1 MEHSA
6 FQVFVRVRPP
16 TTREFQTK
24 ANRRVI
30 KVQDACIWLADK
42 RRELSFAFQG
52 VFQESS
58 ATPDVYSNTLAPL
71 VESTWDGF
79 NATCFAYGMTGAGK
93 THTMFGDM
101 YLETARQPGLVSLTL
116 ADLLGRVTR
125 GTCQIKLS
133 YLEIYNERISDLL
146 TTDSQR
152 GSLQVLDN
160 PVKGVQVQGLREV
173 PISSLEQ
180 VHELVTFGN
189 EHRARAATGANQFST
204 RSHALLTITL
214 ERRTKASGVTEEVT
228 NSKLSLIDLAGSE
241 RASVSDNRGARMV
254 EGANINRSLL
264 ALGSCINILSDPKQQ
279 GRYVPY
285 RDSKLTR
292 LLKESLGGNTR
303 TVMIACISP
312 MASAIEET
320 VHTLSY
326 ADRARRIEKK
336 VIRNVQEVERHV
348 SEYKEI
354 IVSLQKEIESLRAQL
369 QSRDKFSGSSGEQ
382 EISSE
387 VHSIRNLEGN
397 EALSK
402 ELLDNFEE
410 HWELKQNIT
419 DIDSLNTQNK
429 ANIKKLLV
437 DLEAAKTAGNKDKV
451 AKIKAEIV
459 DLHQNIRENEE
470 SRNELLQNLYVPFT

>member
-16 TTREFQTK
+16 TGKETQTK
-24 ANRRVI
+24 ANRRVVRI
-30 KVQDACIWLADK
+30 QDACLWLADK

-52 VFQESS
+52 VFPEDTST
-58 ATPDVYSNTLAPL
+58 AEVYSKTLSGL
-71 VESTWDGF
+71 VESAWEGF

-101 YLETARQPGLVSLTL
+101 YLETAVQPGLVSLAL
-116 ADLLGRVTR
+116 SDLLRRVTR

-146 TTDSQR
+146 ATDRQR
-152 GSLQVLDN
+152 GPLQVMDD
-160 PVKGVQVQGLREV
+160 PVKGVQVQSLREV
-173 PISSLEQ
+173 PISSLNQ
-180 VHELVTFGN
+180 VHELVTLGN
-189 EHRARAATGANQFST
+189 EQRAMAATGANQFST

-214 ERRTKASGVTEEVT
+214 ERRLKSSGVTEEVA

-241 RASVSDNRGARMV
+241 RAAVSDNRGARMV

-279 GRYVPY
+279 GRYIPY

-312 MASAIEET
+312 MHSAIEET
-320 VHTLSY
+320 VHTLNY
-326 ADRARRIEKK
+326 ADRAQKIQKK
-336 VIRNVQEVERHV
+336 VLRNIQEVERHV

-354 IVSLQKEIESLRAQL
+354 IVSLQKEIESLKAQL
-369 QSRDKFSGSSGEQ
+369 ESRDKSVSSS
-382 EISSE
+382 IDLSRDL
-387 VHSIRNLEGN
+387 HSLEGN
-397 EALSK
+397 ETLSK

-429 ANIKKLLV
+429 ANIKRLLGV
-437 DLEAAKTAGNKDKV
+437 LEEAKSVGNKGKV
-451 AKIKAEIV
+451 AAVKAEIV

-470 SRNELLQNLYVPFT
+470 SRNELLQSLYVPAI

>member
-16 TTREFQTK
+16 TTKEVQIK
-24 ANRRVI
+24 ANRRVL

-58 ATPDVYSNTLAPL
+58 ATPEVYSNTLAPL

-101 YLETARQPGLVSLTL
+101 YLETALQPGLVSLAL

-125 GTCQIKLS
+125 GTCQVKLS

-146 TTDSQR
+146 TTDSQK
-152 GSLQVLDN
+152 GPLQVLDD
-160 PVKGVQVQGLREV
+160 PVKGVQVQSLREV

-214 ERRTKASGVTEEVT
+214 ERRTKVSGVTEEVS

-241 RASVSDNRGARMV
+241 RAAVSENRGARMV

-279 GRYVPY
+279 GRYIPY

-354 IVSLQKEIESLRAQL
+354 IVSLQKEIENLRAQL
-369 QSRDKFSGSSGEQ
+369 QSREKVVSGQQ
-382 EISSE
+382 EITSE
-387 VHSIRNLEGN
+387 VPSLRSLEGN

-429 ANIKKLLV
+429 ANIKKLLIE
-437 DLEAAKTAGNKDKV
+437 LEGVKSAGNKDKI

-470 SRNELLQNLYVPFT
+470 SRNELLQSLYVRIT